1 MAYTSI
7 NLGTANQGD
16 GDSLRTGGG
25 LINTAFGEVYAK
37 FGTGSSTGATL
48 CTGISC
54 DTSVVTLTSPV
65 INTGISGSAIKDED
79 NMSSDSATHLATQQS
94 IKAYVDAVTF
104 GGLSDVT
111 LTSPTDA
118 ALLLYDTGTSKWRDA
133 TMSGDIGIT
142 DTGATTIQAGVVDSG
157 KLASASTL
165 LIKDSGGSTVKT
177 IIGAGS

>member
-1 MAYTSI
+1 
-7 NLGTANQGD
+7 
-16 GDSLRTGGG
+16 
-25 LINTAFGEVYAK
+25 
-37 FGTGSSTGATL
+37 
-48 CTGISC
+48 
-54 DTSVVTLTSPV
+54 
-65 INTGISGSAIKDED
+65 
-79 NMSSDSATHLATQQS
+79 MSSDSATHLATQQS

-133 TMSGDIGIT
+133 TMSGDIAIS

-157 KLASASTL
+157 KLTSASTL